1 MLNKLKISHRLALF
15 MPMLVLAL
23 GLAVSFA
30 LTSLRHTLTEDRKEE
45 LKQILMVTR
54 GVAQNWYDREQS
66 GELTRAQAQ
75 KGAQDDIRK
84 LRFGNG
90 EYVYVNQYDGLTVVH
105 IKKEF
110 EGKNRMDFKTAD
122 GVETVRLGIE
132 AAKQGGGSFTYTYPR
147 PGNKGGPSQNFPK
160 MTYSLGFEPWQWAL
174 GTGIYVDDIDDIY
187 HDILIDM
194 LMLTAIVVGAG
205 GLVAYMLARSI
216 AKPLKLMT
224 ERMGQLADGDLTV
237 DIPLLNDRHEIGRLA
252 RALEVFKRNGLRN
265 AELTQAQQ
273 AEQQEKLRR
282 QEAVEASLADFQQR
296 SARVLS
302 NVVHASE
309 DVRNHSSGLAD
320 MATQSRGM
328 VEMANHASAET
339 TGNVQMIAS
348 AAEELAAAVGEVNS
362 QVTRS
367 TDIAE
372 RAVAQAEQTGV
383 TMQGLADAA
392 QSIGNIIQVIQEI
405 AGQTNLLALNATIE
419 AARAGEA
426 GKGFAVVASE
436 VKTLASQT
444 TKATDEI
451 QGYITGIQQ
460 ETTRAVEAIGSIAT
474 VVGDM
479 RTIATAIASAMEQQG
494 ATTSEIARNIN
505 QAAMGTQQVST
516 NIVGVAGAAEQ
527 TSQSANALHTA
538 SEALRQDADALNA
551 EITGFFARLR
561 AI

>member
-23 GLAVSFA
+23 ALAVGFA
-30 LTSLRHTLTEDRKEE
+30 LSTLRGTLMDDRKEE

-54 GVAQNWYDREQS
+54 GIAQNWYDREQS

-90 EYVYVNQYDGLTVVH
+90 EYVYVNQYDGLTIVH
-105 IKKEF
+105 IKREF
-110 EGKNRMDFKTAD
+110 EGKNRMSFKTAD

-147 PGNKGGPSQNFPK
+147 PGSKGGPAESFPK

-174 GTGIYVDDIDDIY
+174 GTGIYIDDVDAIY
-187 HDILIDM
+187 HDILTAM
-194 LMLTAIVVGAG
+194 LMLTAVVVVAG
-205 GLVAYMLARSI
+205 GLVAYLLARSI
-216 AKPLKLMT
+216 AKPLKLIT
-224 ERMGQLADGDLTV
+224 ERMGRLADGDLSV

-265 AELTQAQQ
+265 AELTQAQM

-282 QEAVEASLADFQQR
+282 QQAVEASLADFQQR
-296 SARVLS
+296 TARVLD
-302 NVVHASE
+302 NVVNASE
-309 DVRNHSSGLAD
+309 EVRNHSSGLAD

-328 VEMANHASAET
+328 VEMANQASAET
-339 TGNVQMIAS
+339 SGNVQMIAS
-348 AAEELAAAVGEVNS
+348 AAEELAAAVGEVNQ

-367 TDIAE
+367 TTIAE
-372 RAVAQAEQTGV
+372 RAVTEAERTGE
-383 TMQGLADAA
+383 TMRGLAEAA
-392 QSIGNIIQVIQEI
+392 ESIGTIVQVIQEI
-405 AGQTNLLALNATIE
+405 ASQTNLLALNATIE

-460 ETTRAVEAIGSIAT
+460 ETTRAVDAIANIAH

-479 RTIATAIASAMEQQG
+479 RAISTAIASAMEQQG

-505 QAAMGTQQVST
+505 EAAAGTQQVST

-527 TSQSANALHTA
+527 TSQSANVLHAA
-538 SEALRQDADALNA
+538 SEALRQDADGLNA
-551 EITGFFARLR
+551 EITGFFTRLR

>member
-1 MLNKLKISHRLALF
+1 MLSKLKISHRLLLF
-15 MPMLVLAL
+15 VPVLVVAL
-23 GLAVSFA
+23 GLAVGFGLSA
-30 LTSLRHTLTEDRKEE
+30 LRGTLMNDRKEE

-66 GELTRAQAQ
+66 GELTHAQAQ

-90 EYVYVNQYDGLTVVH
+90 EYVYVNQYDGLTIVH
-105 IKKEF
+105 VKKEF

-132 AAKQGGGSFTYTYPR
+132 AARRGGDFFTYTYPR
-147 PGNKGGPSQNFPK
+147 PGNQGGPAQNFPK

-174 GTGIYVDDIDDIY
+174 GTGIYIDDIDTIY
-187 HDILIDM
+187 HDILTDM
-194 LMLTAIVVGAG
+194 LLLTALVVVAG
-205 GLVAYMLARSI
+205 GLVAYLLARSI
-216 AKPLKLMT
+216 AKPLTLMT
-224 ERMGQLADGDLTV
+224 ERMGRLADGDLSV
-237 DIPLLNDRHEIGRLA
+237 DIPLLDQGHEIGRLA

-265 AELTQAQQ
+265 AELTQAQL

-282 QEAVEASLADFQQR
+282 QEAVEASLADFQR
-296 SARVLS
+296 RTAAVLG
-302 NVVHASE
+302 NVVEASE
-309 DVRNHSSGLAD
+309 EVRNHSSGLAD

-328 VEMANHASAET
+328 VDMANHASSET
-339 TGNVQMIAS
+339 SGNVQMIAS
-348 AAEELAAAVGEVNS
+348 AAEELAAAVGEVNI
-362 QVTRS
+362 QVSRS
-367 TDIAE
+367 TDIAQ
-372 RAVAQAEQTGV
+372 RAVAQAERTGV
-383 TMQGLADAA
+383 TMRGLADAA
-392 QSIGNIIQVIQEI
+392 QSIGNIIQVIQDI
-405 AGQTNLLALNATIE
+405 ASQTNLLALNATIE

-460 ETTRAVEAIGSIAT
+460 ETTRAVDAIADIAH

-479 RTIATAIASAMEQQG
+479 KAIATAIASAMEQQG

-505 QAAMGTQQVST
+505 QAATGTQQVST

-527 TSQSANALHTA
+527 TSQSANALHAA
-538 SEALRQDADALNA
+538 SEALRQDADGLNA

>member
-23 GLAVSFA
+23 ALAVSFA
-30 LTSLRHTLTEDRKEE
+30 LSTLRTTLMDDRKEE
-45 LKQILMVTR
+45 LKQILTVTR
-54 GVAQNWYDREQS
+54 GIAQNWYDREQA
-66 GELTRAQAQ
+66 GEMTRAQAQ

-90 EYVYVNQYDGLTVVH
+90 EYVYVNQYDGVTVVH
-105 IKKEF
+105 IKREF

-147 PGNKGGPSQNFPK
+147 PGNKGGPAESFPK

-174 GTGIYVDDIDDIY
+174 GAGIYIDDVDAIY
-187 HDILIDM
+187 HDILTDM
-194 LMLTAIVVGAG
+194 LLLTALVVIAG
-205 GLVAYMLARSI
+205 GLVAYLLARSI
-216 AKPLKLMT
+216 AKPLKLIT
-224 ERMGQLADGDLTV
+224 ERMGQLADGDLGV

-273 AEQQEKLRR
+273 VEQQEKLRR
-282 QEAVEASLADFQQR
+282 QQAVEASLADFQQR
-296 SARVLS
+296 TAQVLD
-302 NVVHASE
+302 NVVNASE

-372 RAVAQAEQTGV
+372 RAVAQAERTGV

-405 AGQTNLLALNATIE
+405 ASQTNLLALNATIE

-460 ETTRAVEAIGSIAT
+460 ETARAVDAIGTIAH

-479 RTIATAIASAMEQQG
+479 RAIATAIASAMEQQG

-505 QAAMGTQQVST
+505 QAAAGTQQVTS

-527 TSQSANALHTA
+527 TSQSANALRSA
-538 SEALRQDADALNA
+538 SEALRLDADTLNA

>member
-30 LTSLRHTLTEDRKEE
+30 LTTLRHTLTEDRKEE

-105 IKKEF
+105 IKREF

-147 PGNKGGPSQNFPK
+147 PGNKGGPAENFPK

-205 GLVAYMLARSI
+205 GLVAYLLARSI

-224 ERMGQLADGDLTV
+224 ERMGRLADGDLTV

-296 SARVLS
+296 TARVLS

>member
-30 LTSLRHTLTEDRKEE
+30 LTTLRHTLTEDRKEE

-105 IKKEF
+105 IKREF
-110 EGKNRMDFKTAD
+110 EGKNRMDFKTVD

-147 PGNKGGPSQNFPK
+147 PGNKGGPAENFPK

-174 GTGIYVDDIDDIY
+174 GTGIYVDDIDEIY

-194 LMLTAIVVGAG
+194 LMLTAVVVVAG
-205 GLVAYMLARSI
+205 GLVAYLLARSI

-265 AELTQAQQ
+265 AELTQAQL
-273 AEQQEKLRR
+273 AEQEEKRRR

-296 SARVLS
+296 TARVLS